1 MAIYDAVAEGSCR
14 DCGNSGR
21 EMSSDDVG
29 VAEDEDFPVF
39 RNTADVVPA
48 NGETCVKLNTEKKK
62 KKKKYKYK
70 DKK

>member
-21 EMSSDDVG
+21 EMSGDDVG

-39 RNTADVVPA
+39 RKHSRRRPS
-48 NGETCVKLNTEKKK
+48 KW
-62 KKKKYKYK
+62 
-70 DKK
+70 